1 MAKGRKITPEFK
13 VMILREL
20 LDNQV
25 PAGKLS
31 EEYGIHINLIYKWK
45 KELFSHAGLIFV
57 NNKSSNSESD
67 KLTQLEKKLKQK
79 DSLISEI
86 VEDNIRLKKKLIG
99 EI

>member
-25 PAGKLS
+25 QAGKLS

-45 KELFSHAGLIFV
+45 KELFSHAGLIFAS
-57 NNKSSNSESD
+57 KSNNSESD
-67 KLTQLEKKLKQK
+67 KLTQLENKLKQK

-99 EI
+99 GI